1 MSIKLHLFLSV
12 GVLIAFTDTSI
23 AQSVCGPL
31 CPPDWCNG
39 NPPKCAARKTFDG
52 KFDIELKGMTKEE
65 LTKAL
70 KQVDSALNNVDD
82 DK

>member
-1 MSIKLHLFLSV
+1 MPIKLHLLLSSTL
-12 GVLIAFTDTSI
+12 LITFTDMSF

-39 NPPKCAARKTFDG
+39 NPPKCAARRTFDG
-52 KFDIELKGMTKEE
+52 KFDIELKGLTKEE

-70 KQVDSALNNVDD
+70 KQVDSTLKNIDA